1 MPAAPEE
8 QPVISVPD
16 PEADKGGLPVL
27 PMAIGAIAVVLI
39 VLAVVLRLLFKRRD
53 DEQGY

>member
-1 MPAAPEE
+1 M
-8 QPVISVPD
+8 ISVPD